1 MDFLLMYSAYL
12 TSLSKESFQE
22 STFIIK
28 CSSLEPMTKL
38 IFDYNAQ
45 RRLSRYYQV
54 LNEDSGHWR
63 ITIFVATIYFPK
75 QMQVARPKN
84 NIAL

>member
-1 MDFLLMYSAYL
+1 MYSAYL

-54 LNEDSGHWR
+54 LNEDSGH
-63 ITIFVATIYFPK
+63 
-75 QMQVARPKN
+75 
-84 NIAL
+84 

>member
-1 MDFLLMYSAYL
+1 MHSDYL
-12 TSLSKESFQE
+12 TSLSKESFKE

-28 CSSLEPMTKL
+28 CPSLEPTTKL

-54 LNEDSGHWR
+54 LNEDSGLW
-63 ITIFVATIYFPK
+63 TLDTDA
-75 QMQVARPKN
+75 
-84 NIAL
+84 